1 MARFRSLLLGSSFGL
16 CFLAGPLTAQ
26 TLDFGDYSSFSS
38 ASSTVVTTLKIGAT
52 TDKESAVTSNATAT
66 GDDITGS
73 DDEDGVTLPTNIIQG
88 ALTTMTVNV
97 TNTTGFST
105 YLNVWIDFNR
115 NGSLADTGELVLTNS
130 VIANGTSN
138 SNRTVTFTVPLTATA
153 GVAGVRV
160 RLSSGS
166 SPGPTTS
173 IGNGEVEDYVVNIV
187 TSTDFGDYPSFAS
200 ASQRAGSAQIRI
212 GTAATDTEAA
222 NPTTG
227 TATVDDTTDTDDEDL
242 TMPVFTVGAATT
254 LSVPVTATTAS
265 LSGTTARA
273 IVFVDWNGDNDV
285 LDANETLAVQTIAT
299 GTNTLSFALTPPTGT
314 VPGTKYLRIRVSETN
329 ATPAFSGASTLR
341 GEVEDYAITVVSDDF
356 GDYSSF
362 GTASSTLLGTLKIG
376 ATTDIEAT
384 STPNAT
390 ATGDDITESDDE
402 DGVTIPASFAQG
414 SASSMTVNVT
424 NTTGSS
430 AYLNVWIDFNR
441 NDVLTDS
448 GEQVAANTV
457 IATGTSGA
465 NRTVTFT
472 VPAGSSLGTAGVR
485 VRLTSTTSPGPTGA
499 SGNGEVEDYV
509 VTIASSLGIGNLVWN
524 DANENG
530 LFDPEESGINNVLV
544 ELWSPGAD
552 NAIGGTGGNADTK
565 VTSMNTAGGG
575 LYNFSGLPAG
585 YYFVKVPT
593 PPLSR
598 TSIVSDPTDNGQDG
612 DNNASQPGGSATAAF
627 SPVIQLAV
635 GTEPGST
642 GTGYI
647 DNSVDFGFAS
657 NIGSPFVCDN
667 RFYIMQNAETSP
679 GSNVWDATL
688 YYIGPGQTLVPIF
701 IFTGYKLNGLAAY
714 GGYLYCVDQN
724 GSNLYRINS
733 QGVLVDMGIIAG
745 LPDPGTT
752 AQWSGAT
759 ALTNGRMI
767 LNLWNISAST
777 TSLYTIDLASATL
790 IGGGVN
796 CTYSTGGNMSG
807 NMGDIAWDPLTNK
820 VYGYN
825 TVDNSNLGL
834 FEINLTTGVCTRVAA
849 AVPGAWGSMVID
861 ANGLA
866 YGYGSAGASGSQDT
880 LYVFNRTSGVL
891 NGSVTAVGTGPAVSN
906 SDGAACP
913 GAPPSMKV
921 GNLIWNDVNNNG
933 LKDTGEAGI
942 DGVSV
947 QLFLGGQNPLTA
959 TPAATVT
966 TAGGG
971 LFAFNNLSPGQYLLN
986 IPTPPASF
994 PLSSVVTDTADN
1006 GQDNDDNGIQTAQG
1020 QPVRSPLIALTA
1032 GSEPSNDGDTD
1043 INTDLSIDFGFVACP
1058 AITVNP
1064 ASMASATVGS
1074 AYTQTFNTTGG
1085 TSPYVWAVS
1094 SGTLPAGLALNT
1106 STGVISGTPTSG
1118 AAASFTLRATDA
1130 LGCTG
1135 TRAYTL
1141 TPACL
1146 PITITP
1152 STLSAGLVST
1162 AYTQTLTAS
1171 GGSAPYGSWTVTSG
1185 TLPSGLTLNA
1195 SSGVISGT
1203 PTTSTGAA
1211 VNVTVRVTDSAGCQG
1226 SQVVTI
1232 KICPTIAISPN
1243 SLANGTVGSLYSQ
1256 TVAASGGV
1264 SPYSYTVSG
1273 GTLPTGLSLDPS
1285 SGVLAGTPTST
1296 ATSAFIVTAR
1306 DANGCAGTRSFSITP
1321 APNTDFGDFSLFA
1334 SVSNTN
1340 NGSLR
1345 LGAAVDYEVAQTT
1358 NATATGDD
1366 ATGADDEDGVAVP
1379 ASITA
1384 GASVTLPVV
1393 VTNTSGAAA
1402 NLNAWIDFNNNGSLA
1417 DAGEQIATN
1426 LLIANGVSAATQNV
1440 TFTVPVGASA
1450 GSGRGVRLRL
1460 TSSSSPGPT
1469 GAGGAGE
1476 VEDYVVSIAAPTE
1489 DFGDFNLFPTASSIG
1504 NATLRLGASMDVE
1517 GAPTTNAT
1525 ATGDDLTGTDD
1536 ENGVT
1541 VPATITQGA
1550 AGSIT
1555 VNVTNTTGASAYL
1568 NAWVDFNGNG
1578 VLTDSGEQVAT
1589 NTAIATATSNSNRTV
1604 SFTVPAVVKVGTVG
1618 VRVRLT
1624 STANPGP
1631 DGQDG
1636 TGEVED
1642 VITSIV
1648 ANTDFGDFT
1657 SFPSASSKANSTLR
1671 LGALSDSEGA
1681 DVTNTTATGDDLDGT
1696 DDEDGVVVPVSLAQG
1711 AAGSLGLTLT
1721 NTSGTTA
1728 YLNAWIDFNRN
1739 GVLTDAGE
1747 QVAVNTSIATGTSNA
1762 NQTINFTAPVAA
1774 SLGTAGVR
1782 VRLTSVI
1789 TPGADGL
1796 DGNGE
1801 VEDYTTNIVVP
1812 TTDFGD
1818 ELDFADATST
1828 ANNALRLGA
1837 LVDVEGSSTRNAG
1850 ATGDD
1855 TTGSDDEDGL
1865 SFPSVTAGQPV
1876 TLPVTVTNNSG
1887 AAAFLN
1893 AWIDFNNN
1901 GSLLDAGE
1909 QVATNVSVADGLTDS
1924 VINLNFNIPTNAVTA
1939 ATSLGTRFRL
1949 TDSAS
1954 PAPTGFAGIGEVED
1968 HPIIILAPLTDFGDH
1983 SDYADVS
1990 NTASTNLRL
1999 GALVDTEYASTRNAT
2014 ATGDD
2019 TAGNDD
2025 EDGVTLPAM
2034 TAGAP
2039 ATIPVTVT
2047 NNTGAAAFLNAWID
2061 YNDNGVFGD
2070 AGEQIATNTGIANL
2084 STNVVSNIAIT
2095 VPATATTAAS
2105 LGVRV
2110 RITALS
2116 APGASGAGGVGE
2128 VEDYVVTI
2136 AAPTTDFGD
2145 FTSFGSASSTRNA
2158 TLKLGALLDT
2168 EFVQTVNATAT
2179 GDDITASDDED
2190 SVTFPSMTAGAP
2202 ATIPVLVTNTSG
2214 AAAFLNAWIDYNN
2227 NGTLE
2232 AGEQIATNV
2241 SIATGSNNLTQ
2252 NLNITVPAGA
2262 LTGVNLGARFRLT
2275 STSGAAATGLVG
2287 NGEVEDYI
2295 VTITAPTTDFGDDLD
2310 FADASQGA
2318 NPFLRMGALI
2328 DTEFVSTRNATATGD
2343 DTTGSD
2349 DEDGVVVPAMIAGQT
2364 VTIPVTISNGTGADG
2379 FLNAWIDYNN
2389 NGVLTD
2395 SGEQVAT
2402 NVLIATGAVNAVT
2415 NLSVT
2420 VPPTATTG
2428 ASLGLRFR
2436 LSAPSG
2442 LGPTGT
2448 NGLAGEIEDY
2458 AVTIAAPTTDF
2469 GDHLSLADASST
2481 QIATI
2486 KMGALTDVEFLST
2499 RNVTAT
2505 GDDTTGSDD
2514 EDAVTIPVMTAGS
2527 SATIPVLVTNTS
2539 GASVNLNAWI
2549 DFNNNG
2555 SLADA
2560 GEQIASNVSIANG
2573 SNNITQNI
2581 IATVPATATTGVN
2594 LPVRVRLTS
2603 TPTPGPTG
2611 ASGNGEVEDYIVNLT
2626 NPTTDFGDFAS
2637 FGSASNA
2644 ANATLRL
2651 GALIDAEF
2659 AATTNATATGD
2670 DITASDDEDGVT
2682 LPTIIAGQTLTV
2694 PVVVTNTTGAGAFLN
2709 AWIDF
2714 NNDGDVLDVGEQVI
2728 TNVGVANGSS
2738 NTTITP
2744 SVTAPAA
2751 ALTGVNLG
2759 VRFRLTTTA
2768 TPAAT
2773 GVMGSFGEV
2782 EDYVIS
2788 IAVPTTDFGDFTSF
2802 ADATSTRNATIKLGA
2817 LTDTEFTS
2825 TRNATA
2831 TGDDTTGS
2839 DDEDAVTFPTLMA
2852 GAPATIPV
2860 LVTNTSG
2867 AAVNLNAWID
2877 YNNNGTLE
2885 AGEQIAS
2892 NVSIPTGSN
2901 NITQNIA
2908 ITVPVTALTVTN
2920 LGARFRLTSTA
2931 TPGAT
2936 GVSGNGEVEDYIVSI
2951 TNPPLDY
2958 GDSSALGSASS
2969 TANAALR
2976 FGALVDTEFAPTLN
2990 ATASGDDSTGSDD
3003 EDGISIPTLTAGAP
3017 GTITATVT
3025 NTTGAAAFLNAW
3037 IDFNNNGSVA
3047 DAGEQIA
3054 TNTNV
3059 ATGTSNG
3066 SIPLNFTV
3074 PANATA
3080 GANMVLRFRL
3090 TSTSTPGITGTVG
3103 TGEVEDHV
3111 TTIAVPTTDFGD
3123 WSGAAD
3129 ASSIASSN
3137 LRMGSLADTEFVS
3150 TRNATATG
3158 DDITG
3163 SDDEE
3168 GVTLAGGYNLGAS
3181 GSATV
3186 VTTNLSGAA
3195 AYLNAWI
3202 DYNNTGSFADAGE
3215 QIATNT
3221 LVPTG
3226 TNGVAQALNF
3236 TVPATATPG
3245 GRGMRLR
3252 FTDVQNPTPIGAA
3265 GMGEV
3270 EDNLLTINCP
3280 TLTLAPTTLPTP
3292 AVGIIYSQTFTASG
3306 GTSPY
3311 SYSVTSGT
3319 LPTGLTLSTSGI
3331 LSGIPLSVAS
3341 QTFSITAADAN
3352 GCTSNLSYTLTP
3364 FCSAISITPV
3374 TAASGSVG
3382 SAYSQTLT
3390 AAGGTSPYSAWTITV
3405 GTLPTG
3411 LTLNASS
3418 GIISGT
3424 PTAAASP
3431 ATSITVRVND
3441 SNGCQGTQIISLKIC
3456 PVVILSPTSL
3466 AAATVGTA
3474 YSQTISGSGGTSP
3487 YTFAISSGSLP
3498 AWASLNTSTGVIIGT
3513 PNSTTTANFII
3524 RATDANGCSGTRAY
3538 SITPVCPSITITP
3551 ASLSSAVI
3559 NAPYSQAV
3567 TASVGTAPYVY
3578 AIASGALPTGLT
3590 LDTSTGV
3597 ISGIPTSSA
3606 TATFTIR
3613 ATDAYGCVGTSSSY
3627 SLTPAPNADFGDLST
3642 FGSASSTKNSTLKMG
3657 ALVDYEY
3664 VQTANA
3670 TATGDDITGSDDEDV
3685 VTLPTGAIQGQSGLS
3700 VTVNVTN
3707 TSGAETYLN
3716 GWIDF
3721 NNNGVLTDVGEQIV
3735 FNEPLATGTSSAN
3748 MTYTFNVPSI
3758 AAIATVGVRFRL
3770 TSIANPG
3777 STGASGAGEVEDH
3790 TLAIADASD
3799 HGDFS
3804 LFQDAAS
3811 KLSNTLKMGDFTDA
3825 EPTAVANLAATGD
3838 DVTNIN
3844 DEDGTTVQAI
3854 LVRGQAGVAV
3864 TVNVTNL
3871 SGSPAYLNGWA
3882 DFNNNGALTDTDE
3895 QIISNVVVPTGT
3907 ASDYQT
3913 FFFDVPSTAA
3923 LGVIGTRFRLTSISA
3938 PGPVGASGSGEVEDY
3953 TTTIVVPATNFRDY
3967 FYAIRSTNGN
3977 FYLDEIS
3984 VYNPNS
3990 ATPTVSVIPGILNL
4004 NTATSGFNAS
4014 ASNAYMN
4021 GLALDWL
4028 NRRFYWNSSSS
4039 GSSGYNFQLNTAYYD
4054 NVTKTW
4060 SYQTVTGSNLSNIP
4074 FNTGSPNSSSAG
4086 AGAFP
4091 RAAYYAGDYYGGGQ
4105 SNDNMV
4111 AWRLDTTGKALKTPA
4126 FNDYPNFFHLTQ
4138 KFGGGDFVIR
4148 PQDGLL
4154 VTSTAVDNTTN
4165 TIFNQ
4170 FMTDGFNPSGPAATS
4185 VNINGQIPVSSNSA
4199 VQIAGVGGVTRMYG
4213 VSSIGAALHRLD
4225 NYDTA
4230 SPVAV
4235 RVGTLPTGSS
4245 VKYDDLS
4252 EGISSSV
4259 TSLGVKGIVYE
4270 DTNGLADN
4278 TVNGAGSN
4286 VGGTLFAMLVD
4297 AAGNLVDSFPVKDD
4311 GTFILG
4317 GASTN
4322 TAYTVVLS
4330 TSFGSLGGT
4339 APAADL
4345 PPGWMNTGEFLGSG
4359 AGSDGTVNGR
4369 LSVTIASNG
4378 LVNAK
4383 FGISQAVSV
4392 GNLVWN
4398 DANNNG
4404 LKDVSES
4411 GISGVTA
4418 QLWTPGSDNA
4428 IGGTGLAA
4436 DTLVATTTTSALG
4449 SYGFTNQ
4456 LQGKYYICVTPPA
4469 LYGFASST
4477 VVTLDNGVDNDNN
4490 GSQPGGRGAQV
4501 YSPVVDLAVGKEPGN
4516 LASGG
4521 IDIDN
4526 TIDFGLLTALDFGDN
4541 SLLGSAGSTV
4551 VSNLFIGS
4559 LTDAEYA
4566 ATTNATATGD
4576 NITGLN
4582 DEEGV
4587 TLPVGLIQGTSGSMT
4602 VRVTNTSGS
4611 SSYLNV
4617 WIDYNNN
4624 GVLTDSGEQVAANTL
4639 IATGTSN
4646 ANRTVNVTVPAT
4658 AFIGN
4663 VGVRVRLT
4671 SVNTPGSVGTSGNG
4685 EVEDHILTIMSPV
4698 DYGDYASFASASSTA
4713 VNNIYIGTLVDT
4725 EPAGVTNATATGDD
4739 LTGTDD
4745 EDGVTV
4751 PSSIAQGA
4759 PASIIVNVTN
4769 TSGQPTRLSAW
4780 IDFNRN
4786 GVLTDAGEQIASDTN
4801 IAKDTLNANQTINFT
4816 VPFTSIIGT
4825 AGVRVRLTDAN
4836 NAASVGLVGNGE
4848 VEDYVVSINCPTI
4861 TLTPTLPAAYL
4872 SSSYTQTVTASNG
4885 RAPYS
4890 YALLSGTLPPGLSLA
4905 TNGTITGSPNSIG
4918 SSTFTVRATD
4928 ANGCQGSQSFTL
4940 TVRGMALGD
4949 LVWQD
4954 NDNDGI
4960 RDAGEP
4966 GVPGVVVQLMNPGAD
4981 NVIGGSSADSQVGT
4995 LITTPASGLFTF
5007 TNLPPGNYYLRV
5019 IPPNGYTHT
5028 SGTPATADNNFDNN
5042 NDGAQP
5048 GGPGT
5053 PLFSPIITL
5062 APGTESITDGDTDTD
5077 TNLTTDFG
5085 LWAPMGVG
5093 NIVFID
5099 INGDST
5105 FSPNEGLEGIYVY
5118 IFPEG
5123 ADPATTDPVAAAISD
5138 HKGRYFIDGLNPG
5151 NYFLHL
5157 PVGQFATNEPLAGMI
5172 PITSVVAGDDNLGQ
5186 NLLANATPTNGG
5198 ASTAT
5203 FTLTPGGEPAGSAET
5218 GYEAFVDDAF
5228 IDSNIDFT
5236 LDLGLRSPS
5245 GTGYPLAQRQRNT
5258 NTVTAASPDTTESD
5272 NQPETFSAW
5281 KDAHPDTD
5289 ADLYPHLLEYA
5300 LDTDP
5305 ADGRSGAGTFTLEVT
5320 PLGIA
5325 DAIYTRPASGRAD
5338 IRYDLE
5344 TSLDSLAWAK
5354 TTITPSMTIGTDG
5367 RQIVRYANLDATTLE
5382 PRALFRLKVSL
5393 DANLDGTAEQ
5403 TAVSPSVMFSRETF
5417 PIGQRTLS
5425 MPLVKVELF
5434 AGSVTATDST
5444 VTLPNAVTLPAATE
5458 LYLEDLTTGLAYE
5471 IDESASTSTTLVA
5484 TEALPPLTRVA
5495 LRVHHTLGT
5504 LLPVD
5509 LFTAEDRVLTFDPAA
5524 NNFTPTDLTATG
5536 WAEDLILPK
5545 QTGLLVHLRTS
5556 EVTLLLTG
5564 QVTTIPAL
5572 KPATVTRLLG
5582 SSSVTAESPFRLG
5595 LTPENNF
5602 RAATDPSAATRL
5614 RLWKA
5619 DADSTQAGYDQLYL
5633 SPIMWLRESSPTAEN
5648 LSETKLLDSFRAFF
5662 LVP

>member
-1 MARFRSLLLGSSFGL
+1 MCVSFSLFNACIRGPVMARFRALLIGSSIGL
-16 CFLAGPLTAQ
+16 CFLAGPVTAQ
-26 TLDFGDYSSFSS
+26 TLDFGDYSSFGS

-73 DDEDGVTLPTNIIQG
+73 DDEDGVTLPTSIIQG

-105 YLNVWIDFNR
+105 YLNVWIDFNG

-138 SNRTVTFTVPLTATA
+138 SNRTVTFTVPLTATV

-200 ASQRAGSAQIRI
+200 ASQRADSALIRI
-212 GTAATDTEAA
+212 GTTATDTEAA
-222 NPTTG
+222 NPATG
-227 TATVDDTTDTDDEDL
+227 TATVDDTTGTDDEDL

-285 LDANETLAVQTIAT
+285 IDTNETLAVQTIAT
-299 GTNTLSFALTPPTGT
+299 GTNTLSFTLTPPTGT

-341 GEVEDYAITVVSDDF
+341 GEVEDYAVTVLPNTDFGDYPSFASATQVANSLLRIGTAATDTEAANPTTGTATADDTTGTDDEDLTMPVFIVGAATTLSVPITATLASLSGTAARAIVFVDWNGDNDVLDTNETLAVQTIATGTNTLSFSLTPPAGTVSGTKYLRIRVAETNATPAFSGASTLKGEVEDYSITVVSDDS
-356 GDYSSF
+356 GDFASF
-362 GTASSTLLGTLKIG
+362 GSASSTMLATLKIG
-376 ATTDIEAT
+376 ATTDADASAT
-384 STPNAT
+384 TNAT
-390 ATGDDITESDDE
+390 ATGDDTTGSDDE

-430 AYLNVWIDFNR
+430 AYLNVWIDFNA
-441 NDVLTDS
+441 NGVLTDS
-448 GEQVAANTV
+448 GEQVAANSL
-457 IATGTSGA
+457 IATGTSSA
-465 NRTVTFT
+465 NRTVNFT
-472 VPAGSSLGTAGVR
+472 VPAT
-485 VRLTSTTSPGPTGA
+485 
-499 SGNGEVEDYV
+499 
-509 VTIASSLGIGNLVWN
+509 
-524 DANENG
+524 
-530 LFDPEESGINNVLV
+530 
-544 ELWSPGAD
+544 
-552 NAIGGTGGNADTK
+552 
-565 VTSMNTAGGG
+565 
-575 LYNFSGLPAG
+575 
-585 YYFVKVPT
+585 
-593 PPLSR
+593 
-598 TSIVSDPTDNGQDG
+598 
-612 DNNASQPGGSATAAF
+612 
-627 SPVIQLAV
+627 
-635 GTEPGST
+635 
-642 GTGYI
+642 
-647 DNSVDFGFAS
+647 
-657 NIGSPFVCDN
+657 
-667 RFYIMQNAETSP
+667 
-679 GSNVWDATL
+679 ATL
-688 YYIGPGQTLVPIF
+688 
-701 IFTGYKLNGLAAY
+701 
-714 GGYLYCVDQN
+714 
-724 GSNLYRINS
+724 
-733 QGVLVDMGIIAG
+733 
-745 LPDPGTT
+745 
-752 AQWSGAT
+752 
-759 ALTNGRMI
+759 
-767 LNLWNISAST
+767 
-777 TSLYTIDLASATL
+777 
-790 IGGGVN
+790 
-796 CTYSTGGNMSG
+796 GN
-807 NMGDIAWDPLTNK
+807 
-820 VYGYN
+820 
-825 TVDNSNLGL
+825 
-834 FEINLTTGVCTRVAA
+834 
-849 AVPGAWGSMVID
+849 
-861 ANGLA
+861 
-866 YGYGSAGASGSQDT
+866 
-880 LYVFNRTSGVL
+880 
-891 NGSVTAVGTGPAVSN
+891 
-906 SDGAACP
+906 
-913 GAPPSMKV
+913 
-921 GNLIWNDVNNNG
+921 
-933 LKDTGEAGI
+933 
-942 DGVSV
+942 
-947 QLFLGGQNPLTA
+947 
-959 TPAATVT
+959 
-966 TAGGG
+966 
-971 LFAFNNLSPGQYLLN
+971 
-986 IPTPPASF
+986 
-994 PLSSVVTDTADN
+994 
-1006 GQDNDDNGIQTAQG
+1006 
-1020 QPVRSPLIALTA
+1020 
-1032 GSEPSNDGDTD
+1032 
-1043 INTDLSIDFGFVACP
+1043 
-1058 AITVNP
+1058 
-1064 ASMASATVGS
+1064 
-1074 AYTQTFNTTGG
+1074 
-1085 TSPYVWAVS
+1085 
-1094 SGTLPAGLALNT
+1094 
-1106 STGVISGTPTSG
+1106 
-1118 AAASFTLRATDA
+1118 
-1130 LGCTG
+1130 
-1135 TRAYTL
+1135 
-1141 TPACL
+1141 
-1146 PITITP
+1146 
-1152 STLSAGLVST
+1152 
-1162 AYTQTLTAS
+1162 
-1171 GGSAPYGSWTVTSG
+1171 
-1185 TLPSGLTLNA
+1185 
-1195 SSGVISGT
+1195 
-1203 PTTSTGAA
+1203 
-1211 VNVTVRVTDSAGCQG
+1211 
-1226 SQVVTI
+1226 
-1232 KICPTIAISPN
+1232 
-1243 SLANGTVGSLYSQ
+1243 
-1256 TVAASGGV
+1256 
-1264 SPYSYTVSG
+1264 
-1273 GTLPTGLSLDPS
+1273 
-1285 SGVLAGTPTST
+1285 
-1296 ATSAFIVTAR
+1296 
-1306 DANGCAGTRSFSITP
+1306 
-1321 APNTDFGDFSLFA
+1321 
-1334 SVSNTN
+1334 
-1340 NGSLR
+1340 
-1345 LGAAVDYEVAQTT
+1345 
-1358 NATATGDD
+1358 
-1366 ATGADDEDGVAVP
+1366 
-1379 ASITA
+1379 
-1384 GASVTLPVV
+1384 
-1393 VTNTSGAAA
+1393 
-1402 NLNAWIDFNNNGSLA
+1402 
-1417 DAGEQIATN
+1417 
-1426 LLIANGVSAATQNV
+1426 
-1440 TFTVPVGASA
+1440 
-1450 GSGRGVRLRL
+1450 
-1460 TSSSSPGPT
+1460 
-1469 GAGGAGE
+1469 
-1476 VEDYVVSIAAPTE
+1476 
-1489 DFGDFNLFPTASSIG
+1489 
-1504 NATLRLGASMDVE
+1504 
-1517 GAPTTNAT
+1517 
-1525 ATGDDLTGTDD
+1525 
-1536 ENGVT
+1536 
-1541 VPATITQGA
+1541 
-1550 AGSIT
+1550 
-1555 VNVTNTTGASAYL
+1555 
-1568 NAWVDFNGNG
+1568 
-1578 VLTDSGEQVAT
+1578 
-1589 NTAIATATSNSNRTV
+1589 
-1604 SFTVPAVVKVGTVG
+1604 VG

-1624 STANPGP
+1624 STSTAGATGSSGN
-1631 DGQDG
+1631 
-1636 TGEVED
+1636 GEVED
-1642 VITSIV
+1642 YLATISGPI
-1648 ANTDFGDFT
+1648 TDFGDFAGFT
-1657 SFPSASSKANSTLR
+1657 SASSTVNSSLKI
-1671 LGALSDSEGA
+1671 GATTDTEVSAMTDA
-1681 DVTNTTATGDDLDGT
+1681 TATGDDLDGT
-1696 DDEDGVVVPVSLAQG
+1696 DDEDGVVVPVSIAQG
-1711 AAGSLGLTLT
+1711 AAGSLGLTLS

-1728 YLNAWIDFNRN
+1728 YLNAWMDFNRN

-1747 QVAVNTSIATGTSNA
+1747 QIAVNTSIAAGTSNA

-1818 ELDFADATST
+1818 ELDFADAMST
-1828 ANNALRLGA
+1828 ANNMLRLGA
-1837 LVDVEGSSTRNAG
+1837 LVDVEGSSTKNAG

-1855 TTGSDDEDGL
+1855 ITGSDDEDGL

-1876 TLPVTVTNNSG
+1876 TLPVTVTNNRG
-1887 AAAFLN
+1887 APAFLN

-1909 QVATNVSVADGLTDS
+1909 QVASNVSVADGLTDS
-1924 VINLNFNIPTNAVTA
+1924 VINLNFSIPTNAVTA
-1939 ATSLGTRFRL
+1939 ATSLGTRFRI
-1949 TDSAS
+1949 TDTAS

-1968 HPIIILAPLTDFGDH
+1968 HPIVILAPLTDFGDH

-2025 EDGVTLPAM
+2025 EDGVTIPAM
-2034 TAGAP
+2034 IAGAP

-2047 NNTGAAAFLNAWID
+2047 NNTGASAFLNAWID

-2084 STNVVSNIAIT
+2084 STNVVTNIVIT

-2168 EFVQTVNATAT
+2168 EFVQTANATAT

-2214 AAAFLNAWIDYNN
+2214 AAVFLNAWIDYNN
-2227 NGTLE
+2227 NGSLAD

-2252 NLNITVPAGA
+2252 NLSITVPAGA

-2379 FLNAWIDYNN
+2379 YLNAWIDYNN

-2395 SGEQVAT
+2395 SGEQVAS
-2402 NVLIATGAVNAVT
+2402 NILIATGAVNAVT

-2420 VPPTATTG
+2420 VPPSATTG
-2428 ASLGLRFR
+2428 VSLGLRFR

-2458 AVTIAAPTTDF
+2458 VVTIAAPTTDF
-2469 GDHLSLADASST
+2469 GDHASLADASST
-2481 QIATI
+2481 QTTTI
-2486 KMGALTDVEFLST
+2486 KLGALTDTEFLST
-2499 RNVTAT
+2499 RNATAT
-2505 GDDTTGSDD
+2505 GDDTTGVDD
-2514 EDAVTIPVMTAGS
+2514 EDAVTIPSMTAGAP
-2527 SATIPVLVTNTS
+2527 ATIPVLVTNTS
-2539 GASVNLNAWI
+2539 GAAVNLNAWI
-2549 DFNNNG
+2549 DYNNNG

-2560 GEQIASNVSIANG
+2560 GEQIATNVSIATG

-2581 IATVPATATTGVN
+2581 ATTVPATATTGVN

-2603 TPTPGPTG
+2603 TLTPGPTG
-2611 ASGNGEVEDYIVNLT
+2611 ASGNGEVEDYIVNIA

-2659 AATTNATATGD
+2659 AATTNAAATGD

-2714 NNDGDVLDVGEQVI
+2714 NNDGDVLDAGEQVI
-2728 TNVGVANGSS
+2728 TNAAVANGSS

-2744 SVTAPAA
+2744 SVTAPAT
-2751 ALTGVNLG
+2751 ALTGVNVG

-2768 TPAAT
+2768 TPGAT
-2773 GVMGSFGEV
+2773 GVMGTLGEV

-2788 IAVPTTDFGDFTSF
+2788 IAVPTTDYGDHLGF

-2817 LTDTEFTS
+2817 LTDVEFLS

-2852 GAPATIPV
+2852 GASATIPV

-2867 AAVNLNAWID
+2867 AVVNLNAWID
-2877 YNNNGTLE
+2877 YDNNGTLE
-2885 AGEQIAS
+2885 AGEQIAT

-2901 NITQNIA
+2901 NLTQNIIA
-2908 ITVPVTALTVTN
+2908 TVPATATTVTN

-2951 TNPPLDY
+2951 ANPPLDY

-2976 FGALVDTEFAPTLN
+2976 IGALVDTEFTPTLN
-2990 ATASGDDSTGSDD
+2990 PTASGDDNTATDD
-3003 EDGISIPTLTAGAP
+3003 EDGVSIPTLTAGAS
-3017 GTITATVT
+3017 GTITVTVT

-3037 IDFNNNGSVA
+3037 IDFNNDGDVL
-3047 DAGEQIA
+3047 DAGEQLA

-3074 PANATA
+3074 PATA
-3080 GANMVLRFRL
+3080 VTGANVSLRFRL

-3111 TTIAVPTTDFGD
+3111 TTLAVPTTDFGD

-3168 GVTLAGGYNLGAS
+3168 GVTLAASYNLSAAS
-3181 GSATV
+3181 SATV

-3202 DYNNTGSFADAGE
+3202 DYNNNGSFADAGE

-3221 LVPTG
+3221 LIANG

-3236 TVPATATPG
+3236 TVPAAAIPG
-3245 GRGMRLR
+3245 QRGMRVR
-3252 FTDVQNPTPIGAA
+3252 FTDVQNPTPVGAA

-3270 EDNLLTINCP
+3270 EDTLLTINCP
-3280 TLTLAPTTLPTP
+3280 TITLSPTTVASGT
-3292 AVGIIYSQTFTASG
+3292 AGAAYSQTITATGGTGPYSYAVSAGALPSGITLSPAGLLSGTLNSGTVANFTIRATDANGCSGIQAYTLTPICPPISITPATATQGLINTAYTQTLSASG
-3306 GTSPY
+3306 GTAPY
-3311 SYSVTSGT
+3311 GAWT
-3319 LPTGLTLSTSGI
+3319 
-3331 LSGIPLSVAS
+3331 
-3341 QTFSITAADAN
+3341 
-3352 GCTSNLSYTLTP
+3352 
-3364 FCSAISITPV
+3364 V
-3374 TAASGSVG
+3374 TAGA
-3382 SAYSQTLT
+3382 
-3390 AAGGTSPYSAWTITV
+3390 
-3405 GTLPTG
+3405 LPTG
-3411 LTLNASS
+3411 LTLNAAT
-3418 GIISGT
+3418 GVISGT
-3424 PTAAASP
+3424 PTVTASP
-3431 ATSITVRVND
+3431 ATSITVRTTD
-3441 SNGCQGTQIISLKIC
+3441 AYGCQGSQVISLKIC
-3456 PVVILSPTSL
+3456 PLVTLSPTSL

-3487 YTFAISSGSLP
+3487 YTFSLSSGSLP
-3498 AWASLNTSTGVIIGT
+3498 AWASLNASTGVISGT
-3513 PNSTTTANFII
+3513 PNSTATANFII
-3524 RATDANGCSGTRAY
+3524 RATDANGCAGTRAY
-3538 SITPVCPSITITP
+3538 SLTPACLPITITP
-3551 ASLSSAVI
+3551 ASLPAALI
-3559 NAPYSQAV
+3559 NAPYSQTV
-3567 TASVGTAPYVY
+3567 TPSAGAAPFVY
-3578 AIASGALPTGLT
+3578 AVASGALPTGLT
-3590 LDTSTGV
+3590 LNASTGE
-3597 ISGIPTSSA
+3597 ISGTPTSSTA
-3606 TATFTIR
+3606 ATFTIR
-3613 ATDAYGCVGTSSSY
+3613 ATDTYGCIGTSPSY

-3642 FGSASSTKNSTLKMG
+3642 LASASSTKNTALKMG
-3657 ALVDYEY
+3657 ALIDYEY
-3664 VQTANA
+3664 VQTTNA
-3670 TATGDDITGSDDEDV
+3670 TATGDDITGSDDEDG
-3685 VTLPTGAIQGQSGLS
+3685 VTLPMGLIQGQSGLS

-3721 NNNGVLTDVGEQIV
+3721 NNNGVLTDAGEQIV
-3735 FNEPLATGTSSAN
+3735 FNDPVADGTNATNRTL
-3748 MTYTFNVPSI
+3748 TFSVPSN
-3758 AAIATVGVRFRL
+3758 AVIATVGVRFRL
-3770 TSIANPG
+3770 TSISSPG
-3777 STGASGAGEVEDH
+3777 SMGASGAGEVEDYRIG
-3790 TLAIADASD
+3790 IAEPED
-3799 HGDFS
+3799 HGDFT
-3804 LFQDAAS
+3804 LFQDATS
-3811 KLSNTLKMGDFTDA
+3811 KLSNTVRMGDFTDA
-3825 EPTAVANLAATGD
+3825 EFVAFNNLAATGD
-3838 DVTNIN
+3838 DLNNVS
-3844 DEDGTTVQAI
+3844 DEDGTTVPAI
-3854 LVRGQAGVAV
+3854 LVRGQAGAVV

-3871 SGSPAYLNGWA
+3871 SGSPAYLNGYA

-3895 QIISNVVVPTGT
+3895 QIIANIVVPTGT
-3907 ASDYQT
+3907 VSDYQT
-3913 FFFDVPSTAA
+3913 FFFDVPSTAS
-3923 LGVIGTRFRLTSISA
+3923 LGVIGTRFRLTSNSA
-3938 PGPVGASGSGEVEDY
+3938 PGPVGASGSGEVEDFA
-3953 TTTIVVPATNFRDY
+3953 TTIVAPSSNFRDY
-3967 FYAIRSTNGN
+3967 FYALRHTGTTW
-3977 FYLDEIS
+3977 YLDEIS
-3984 VYNPNS
+3984 VYNPAS
-3990 ATPTVSVIPGILNL
+3990 STPTVSITQGILNM
-4004 NTATSGFNAS
+4004 NTATPGFNPG
-4014 ASNAYMN
+4014 ASNAFMN

-4028 NRRFYWNSSSS
+4028 NRRFYWNSTSSS
-4039 GSSGYNFQLNTAYYD
+4039 GSTGYNFQLNTAYYD
-4054 NVTKTW
+4054 NVTKAW
-4060 SYQTVTGSNLSNIP
+4060 SYQAVTGSNLSNIP
-4074 FNTGSPNSSSAG
+4074 FNTGTPNSSSAG

-4111 AWRLDTTGKALKTPA
+4111 AWRLDTTGKALKSPA

-4148 PQDGLL
+4148 PQDGFL
-4154 VTSTAVDNTTN
+4154 VTSTSLNNTTN
-4165 TIFNQ
+4165 TLFTQ
-4170 FMTDGFNPSGPAATS
+4170 FMTNGFNPSGTAAAT
-4185 VNINGQIPVSSNSA
+4185 VNIDAQIPSASNSA
-4199 VQIAGVGGVTRMYG
+4199 IQIAGVGGVTRMYG
-4213 VSSIGAALHRLD
+4213 VAANSAKVYRLD

-4235 RVGTLPTGSS
+4235 TVGNLPTASGTA
-4245 VKYDDLS
+4245 YDDLS

-4259 TSLGVKGIVYE
+4259 LSLGVKGIVYE
-4270 DTNGLADN
+4270 DPDGLN
-4278 TVNGAGSN
+4278 NSTVDGIGTN

-4297 AAGNLVDSFPVKDD
+4297 GAGNMVESFPVKDD

-4317 GASTN
+4317 GAAAN

-4330 TSFGSLGGT
+4330 TSAGSLGGA
-4339 APAADL
+4339 APVADL
-4345 PPGWMNTGEFLGSG
+4345 PAGWMNTGEFLGSG

-4369 LSVTIASNG
+4369 LSVSIVNNG
-4378 LVNAK
+4378 LVNAR
-4383 FGISQAVSV
+4383 FGISQAVSA

-4411 GISGVTA
+4411 GISGVVV

-4436 DTLVATTTTSALG
+4436 DTLVASSTTTGAG
-4449 SYGFTNQ
+4449 IYGFTNQ
-4456 LQGKYYICVTPPA
+4456 LPGKYYICLTPPA
-4469 LYGFASST
+4469 LYSFASST
-4477 VVTLDNGVDNDNN
+4477 VTTTDNGVDNDNN
-4490 GSQPGGRGAQV
+4490 GAQPGGRAAQV
-4501 YSPVVDLAVGKEPGN
+4501 YSPIIDLAVGKEPGN

-4521 IDIDN
+4521 IDIDS

-4566 ATTNATATGD
+4566 ATTDVTATGD

-4587 TLPVGLIQGTSGSMT
+4587 TMPAGVIQGVSGSMT
-4602 VRVTNTSGS
+4602 VRVTNTSGFS
-4611 SSYLNV
+4611 AFMNV

-4646 ANRTVNVTVPAT
+4646 ASRTVNFTVPGT

-4685 EVEDHILTIMSPV
+4685 EVEDHVLNIMSPV

-4751 PSSIAQGA
+4751 PISLVQGA
-4759 PASIIVNVTN
+4759 SGSITVNVTN
-4769 TSGQPTRLSAW
+4769 TSAANARLSAW

-4786 GVLTDAGEQIASDTN
+4786 GVLTDAGEQVANDLVINKNT
-4801 IAKDTLNANQTINFT
+4801 TTANQTINFT
-4816 VPFTSIIGT
+4816 TPFTALLGT
-4825 AGVRVRLTDAN
+4825 AGVRVRLTDTI

-4848 VEDYVVSINCPTI
+4848 VEDYVVSIICPTI
-4861 TLTPTLPAAYL
+4861 TLAPTLPAAYL
-4872 SSSYTQTVTASNG
+4872 GGTYNQSVTSSNG
-4885 RAPYS
+4885 RTPYS
-4890 YALLSGTLPPGLSLA
+4890 YALLSGSLPAGLTLASSGVIS
-4905 TNGTITGSPNSIG
+4905 GTPTTLG
-4918 SSTFTVRATD
+4918 SSTFTLRSTD
-4928 ANGCQGSQSFTL
+4928 ANGCQGTQSITL
-4940 TVRGMALGD
+4940 TVKSMTLGNQ
-4949 LVWQD
+4949 VWQD
-4954 NDNDGI
+4954 NDNDGT

-4966 GVPGVVVQLMNPGAD
+4966 GVPGAVVQLMNPGAD
-4981 NVIGGSSADSQVGT
+4981 NIIGGSSADTQVGS

-5028 SGTPATADNNFDNN
+5028 SGTPATADNNLDNN

-5053 PLFSPIITL
+5053 ALFSPIITL
-5062 APGTESITDGDTDTD
+5062 APGTESITDGDTDPD

-5118 IFPEG
+5118 VFSEG

-5172 PITSVVAGDDNLGQ
+5172 PITAVVAGDDNLGQ
-5186 NLLANATPTNGG
+5186 NLLANATPTSGG
-5198 ASTAT
+5198 VSTAT

-5245 GTGYPLAQRQRNT
+5245 GTGYPLAQRERNT
-5258 NTVTAASPDTTESD
+5258 NTVTATSPVTSD
-5272 NQPETFSAW
+5272 SETLPKTFSAW
-5281 KDAHPDTD
+5281 KETQPDVD

-5320 PLGIA
+5320 PLGTA
-5325 DAIYTRPASGRAD
+5325 DALFTRPANGRAD
-5338 IRYDLE
+5338 IRYELE

-5354 TTITPSMTIGTDG
+5354 TNVTPSMTIGSDG
-5367 RQIVRYANLDATTLE
+5367 RQVVRYAHLDATTRE

-5425 MPLVKVELF
+5425 MPLVKAELF
-5434 AGSVTATDST
+5434 AGIVTATDFT
-5444 VTLPNAVTLPAATE
+5444 VTLPNAVTLPASTE

-5471 IDESASTSTTLVA
+5471 IDESTSTSTSTTLVA
-5484 TEALPPLTRVA
+5484 AESLPALTRVA
-5495 LRVHHTLGT
+5495 LRAHHTLST
-5504 LLPVD
+5504 LLPAD
-5509 LFTAEDRVLTFDPAA
+5509 LFTPEDRVLTFDPAA
-5524 NNFTPTDLTATG
+5524 NTFTPTDLTATG
-5536 WAEDLILPK
+5536 WTEDLTLPK
-5545 QTGLLVHLRTS
+5545 QNGLLVHLRTS
-5556 EVTLLLTG
+5556 EVTLILTG
-5564 QVTTIPAL
+5564 QVTTKPAL
-5572 KPATVTRLLG
+5572 KPATATRFL
-5582 SSSVTAESPFRLG
+5582 SSASVTAESPLSLG

-5602 RAATDPSAATRL
+5602 RAATAPSAATRL

-5619 DADSTQAGYDQLYL
+5619 DSDATQTGYDQLYL
-5633 SPIMWLRESSPTAEN
+5633 SPIMWLRESSSTAEN
-5648 LSETKLLDSFRAFF
+5648 LTETKLLEPFRAYF

>member
-1 MARFRSLLLGSSFGL
+1 MRVSLSLFDACIRGPVMARFRALLLGSSFGL
-16 CFLAGPLTAQ
+16 CFLSSPLAAQ

-52 TDKESAVTSNATAT
+52 TDKESAITSNATAT

-73 DDEDGVTLPTNIIQG
+73 DDEDGVTLPANIIQG

-160 RLSSGS
+160 RLTSGS
-166 SPGPTTS
+166 SPGPATS

-187 TSTDFGDYPSFAS
+187 TSTDFGDYPSFPS
-200 ASQRAGSAQIRI
+200 ASQRADSALLRI
-212 GTAATDTEAA
+212 GTAATDAEAA
-222 NPTTG
+222 YPTTG
-227 TATVDDTTDTDDEDL
+227 TATVDDTTGTDDEDL

-254 LSVPVTATTAS
+254 LSVPITATLAS
-265 LSGTTARA
+265 LSGAAARA

-285 LDANETLAVQTIAT
+285 IDTGETLAVQTIAT
-299 GTNTLSFALTPPTGT
+299 GTNTLSFSLTPPTGT
-314 VPGTKYLRIRVSETN
+314 VSGTKYLRIRVAETT
-329 ATPAFSGASTLR
+329 ATPAFSGASALR
-341 GEVEDYAITVVSDDF
+341 GEVEDYSITVIGDDF
-356 GDYSSF
+356 GDYASF
-362 GTASSTLLGTLKIG
+362 VGASSAMLATLKIG
-376 ATTDIEAT
+376 ATTDAELSAT
-384 STPNAT
+384 TNAT
-390 ATGDDITESDDE
+390 ATGDNITGSADE
-402 DGVTIPASFAQG
+402 DGVTVPASIAQG

-424 NTTGSS
+424 NTSGLS
-430 AYLNVWIDFNR
+430 AYLNVWIDYNR
-441 NDVLTDS
+441 NGSLADT
-448 GEQVAANTV
+448 GEQVAINTLIAN
-457 IATGTSGA
+457 GTS
-465 NRTVTFT
+465 NSSRTVNFT
-472 VPAGSSLGTAGVR
+472 VPAFASLGVIGVR
-485 VRLTSTTSPGPTGA
+485 VRLTSVSSPGPDGA
-499 SGNGEVEDYV
+499 DGNGEVEDY
-509 VTIASSLGIGNLVWN
+509 TTNLICGSSVLSRFNLI
-524 DANENG
+524 
-530 LFDPEESGINNVLV
+530 SK
-544 ELWSPGAD
+544 
-552 NAIGGTGGNADTK
+552 NAITVNSATLTTGRAVANSLSLVSTTMSVGGTSSVPDGG
-565 VTSMNTAGGG
+565 TA
-575 LYNFSGLPAG
+575 
-585 YYFVKVPT
+585 PT
-593 PPLSR
+593 QYS
-598 TSIVSDPTDNGQDG
+598 
-612 DNNASQPGGSATAAF
+612 
-627 SPVIQLAV
+627 LAL
-635 GTEPGST
+635 
-642 GTGYI
+642 
-647 DNSVDFGFAS
+647 
-657 NIGSPFVCDN
+657 
-667 RFYIMQNAETSP
+667 Q
-679 GSNVWDATL
+679 
-688 YYIGPGQTLVPIF
+688 
-701 IFTGYKLNGLAAY
+701 
-714 GGYLYCVDQN
+714 
-724 GSNLYRINS
+724 
-733 QGVLVDMGIIAG
+733 
-745 LPDPGTT
+745 
-752 AQWSGAT
+752 T
-759 ALTNGRMI
+759 ALTMT
-767 LNLWNISAST
+767 SST
-777 TSLYTIDLASATL
+777 IRAYTGSVYLAPSITFTS
-790 IGGGVN
+790 
-796 CTYSTGGNMSG
+796 
-807 NMGDIAWDPLTNK
+807 
-820 VYGYN
+820 
-825 TVDNSNLGL
+825 SNL
-834 FEINLTTGVCTRVAA
+834 TY
-849 AVPGAWGSMVID
+849 P
-861 ANGLA
+861 
-866 YGYGSAGASGSQDT
+866 SGS
-880 LYVFNRTSGVL
+880 G
-891 NGSVTAVGTGPAVSN
+891 
-906 SDGAACP
+906 
-913 GAPPSMKV
+913 
-921 GNLIWNDVNNNG
+921 
-933 LKDTGEAGI
+933 
-942 DGVSV
+942 
-947 QLFLGGQNPLTA
+947 
-959 TPAATVT
+959 ATVT
-966 TAGGG
+966 TSPPDFNAIYAALNSESAGY
-971 LFAFNNLSPGQYLLN
+971 A
-986 IPTPPASF
+986 
-994 PLSSVVTDTADN
+994 
-1006 GQDNDDNGIQTAQG
+1006 
-1020 QPVRSPLIALTA
+1020 ALTA
-1032 GSEPSNDGDTD
+1032 NS
-1043 INTDLSIDFGFVACP
+1043 
-1058 AITVNP
+1058 TV
-1064 ASMASATVGS
+1064 
-1074 AYTQTFNTTGG
+1074 
-1085 TSPYVWAVS
+1085 
-1094 SGTLPAGLALNT
+1094 
-1106 STGVISGTPTSG
+1106 
-1118 AAASFTLRATDA
+1118 
-1130 LGCTG
+1130 
-1135 TRAYTL
+1135 
-1141 TPACL
+1141 
-1146 PITITP
+1146 
-1152 STLSAGLVST
+1152 
-1162 AYTQTLTAS
+1162 
-1171 GGSAPYGSWTVTSG
+1171 
-1185 TLPSGLTLNA
+1185 
-1195 SSGVISGT
+1195 
-1203 PTTSTGAA
+1203 
-1211 VNVTVRVTDSAGCQG
+1211 
-1226 SQVVTI
+1226 
-1232 KICPTIAISPN
+1232 
-1243 SLANGTVGSLYSQ
+1243 
-1256 TVAASGGV
+1256 
-1264 SPYSYTVSG
+1264 TVSG
-1273 GTLPTGLSLDPS
+1273 GTYTLVAGASVGTGAAVFNMTVAEFNSAQFALNSNGQNPSAWIVNVSGTGDATFDSTTVGSENQWKDLVFNFHESTGTISIISTTMNASVIAPSATVSIDSTTKEGSIAANNIVIISSTIGFPMWTGDYCGSTVGAGNLIYLDANSDGNYDTGEGVDGATVQIYKKGDTAGSSTPVATATTS
-1285 SGVLAGTPTST
+1285 GGGKYLFSGLRPGSYFVHVPAVNFNTGGALAGKQSATSVSWRDDEDHGLDAAVPAASGVSTRVFVLTPGSQPTDTTGETGFDAASDN
-1296 ATSAFIVTAR
+1296 SS
-1306 DANGCAGTRSFSITP
+1306 DANVNLTIDLGFSTP
-1321 APNTDFGDFSLFA
+1321 IVDFGDHADFLSA
-1334 SVSNTN
+1334 SSISN
-1340 NGSLR
+1340 SKLR
-1345 LGAAVDYEVAQTT
+1345 IGALVDSEPLPITD
-1358 NATATGDD
+1358 ATATGDD
-1366 ATGADDEDGVAVP
+1366 TAGTDDEDGV
-1379 ASITA
+1379 TM
-1384 GASVTLPVV
+1384 
-1393 VTNTSGAAA
+1393 
-1402 NLNAWIDFNNNGSLA
+1402 
-1417 DAGEQIATN
+1417 
-1426 LLIANGVSAATQNV
+1426 
-1440 TFTVPVGASA
+1440 
-1450 GSGRGVRLRL
+1450 
-1460 TSSSSPGPT
+1460 PT
-1469 GAGGAGE
+1469 
-1476 VEDYVVSIAAPTE
+1476 
-1489 DFGDFNLFPTASSIG
+1489 
-1504 NATLRLGASMDVE
+1504 
-1517 GAPTTNAT
+1517 
-1525 ATGDDLTGTDD
+1525 
-1536 ENGVT
+1536 
-1541 VPATITQGA
+1541 TITQGV
-1550 AGSIT
+1550 AGSMT

-1568 NAWVDFNGNG
+1568 NVWIDFNGNG
-1578 VLTDSGEQVAT
+1578 VLTDSGEQVAV
-1589 NTAIATATSNSNRTV
+1589 NTLIATATSNSNKTV
-1604 SFTVPAVVKVGTVG
+1604 AFTTAAIVKVGTVG

-1636 TGEVED
+1636 NGEVED
-1642 VITSIV
+1642 VVTSII
-1648 ANTDFGDFT
+1648 ANTDFGDFN
-1657 SFPSASSKANSTLR
+1657 SFPSASSKANGTLR

-1681 DVTNTTATGDDLDGT
+1681 GVTNVTATGDDLDGT
-1696 DDEDGVVVPVSLAQG
+1696 DDEDGVVVPVSVAQG

-1728 YLNAWIDFNRN
+1728 YLNAWIDFNDN

-1747 QVAVNTSIATGTSNA
+1747 QIAANTSIVTGTSNSPLTL
-1762 NQTINFTAPVAA
+1762 NYTVPVAA
-1774 SLGTAGVR
+1774 PIGTVGVR

-1801 VEDYTTNIVVP
+1801 VEDYTLDIVVP

-1818 ELDFADATST
+1818 ELDFADAMST

-1876 TLPVTVTNNSG
+1876 TLPVTVTNTTG

-1901 GSLLDAGE
+1901 GSLLDVGE
-1909 QVATNVSVADGLTDS
+1909 QVAANVSVASGLTNG
-1924 VINLNFNIPTNAVTA
+1924 VLNLNFNVPTNAVTA
-1939 ATSLGTRFRL
+1939 ATSLGARFRI
-1949 TDSAS
+1949 TDTAS
-1954 PAPTGFAGIGEVED
+1954 PAPTGFAGVGEVED
-1968 HPIIILAPLTDFGDH
+1968 HPIVILAPLTDFGDH

-1990 NTASTNLRL
+1990 NTASTNLRIGL
-1999 GALVDTEYASTRNAT
+1999 LVDTEYASTRNAT

-2019 TAGNDD
+2019 VTGNDD
-2025 EDGVTLPAM
+2025 EDGVTIPAM

-2039 ATIPVTVT
+2039 AAIPVTVT

-2070 AGEQIATNTGIANL
+2070 AGEQIATNASIANL
-2084 STNVVSNIAIT
+2084 STNVVSTLNIS

-2110 RITALS
+2110 RLTALS
-2116 APGASGAGGVGE
+2116 SPGATGAGGLGE

-2145 FTSFGSASSTRNA
+2145 FASFGSASSTRNA

-2168 EFVQTVNATAT
+2168 EYVQTVNATAT

-2214 AAAFLNAWIDYNN
+2214 AAVFLNAWIDYNN

-2241 SIATGSNNLTQ
+2241 SIANGSNNITQ

-2295 VTITAPTTDFGDDLD
+2295 VTVTAPTTDFGDHSS

-2349 DEDGVVVPAMIAGQT
+2349 DEDGVVVPSMIAGQT

-2402 NVLIATGAVNAVT
+2402 NMVIATGAVNAVT
-2415 NLSVT
+2415 NLTVT
-2420 VPPTATTG
+2420 VPATATTG

-2469 GDHLSLADASST
+2469 GDHASLADATST
-2481 QIATI
+2481 RNATI
-2486 KMGALTDVEFLST
+2486 KLGALTDVEFLST
-2499 RNVTAT
+2499 RNATAT

-2539 GASVNLNAWI
+2539 GAAVSLNAWI
-2549 DFNNNG
+2549 DYNNNG
-2555 SLADA
+2555 SLADP
-2560 GEQIASNVSIANG
+2560 GEQIASNVSIATG

-2581 IATVPATATTGVN
+2581 AITVPATATTGVN

-2603 TPTPGPTG
+2603 TTSPGPTG
-2611 ASGNGEVEDYIVNLT
+2611 ASGNGEVEDYIVNIA

-2644 ANATLRL
+2644 ANTTLRL
-2651 GALIDAEF
+2651 GALADAESV
-2659 AATTNATATGD
+2659 ATTNATATGD
-2670 DITASDDEDGVT
+2670 DTTGSDDEDGVT
-2682 LPTIIAGQTLTV
+2682 LPTIIAGQTVTV

-2728 TNVGVANGSS
+2728 TNVAVATGSS
-2738 NTTITP
+2738 NITITP
-2744 SVTAPAA
+2744 SVTVPAT
-2751 ALTGVNLG
+2751 ALTGVNVG

-2768 TPAAT
+2768 TPGAT

-2802 ADATSTRNATIKLGA
+2802 ADATSTVVGTIKLGA
-2817 LTDTEFTS
+2817 LTDTEFAS

-2852 GAPATIPV
+2852 GAPATLPV

-2877 YNNNGTLE
+2877 YNNNGVLTD
-2885 AGEQIAS
+2885 AGEQIAT

-2976 FGALVDTEFAPTLN
+2976 LGALVDTEFAPTLN
-2990 ATASGDDSTGSDD
+2990 ATASGDDNTASDD
-3003 EDGISIPTLTAGAP
+3003 EDSISIPTLTAGAP

-3037 IDFNNNGSVA
+3037 IDFNNNGSIA

-3054 TNTNV
+3054 TNTSV
-3059 ATGTSNG
+3059 ATGTING
-3066 SIPLNFTV
+3066 SIPINLTV
-3074 PANATA
+3074 PATATA
-3080 GANMVLRFRL
+3080 GANLVLRFRL

-3137 LRMGSLADTEFVS
+3137 LRMGSLADPEYVS

-3158 DDITG
+3158 DDITA
-3163 SDDEE
+3163 SDDED
-3168 GVTLAGGYNLGAS
+3168 GVTLAGSYNLGAS

-3202 DYNNTGSFADAGE
+3202 DYNNNGSFADVGE
-3215 QIATNT
+3215 QIAANT

-3226 TNGVAQALNF
+3226 TNGIAQAVNF
-3236 TVPATATPG
+3236 TIPATATPG
-3245 GRGMRLR
+3245 QRGMRVR
-3252 FTDVQNPTPIGAA
+3252 FTDVQNPTPVGAA

-3270 EDNLLTINCP
+3270 EDTLLTINCP
-3280 TLTLAPTTLPTP
+3280 TITLAPTTVPNGT
-3292 AVGIIYSQTFTASG
+3292 AGAAYSQTITATG
-3306 GTSPY
+3306 GTGPY
-3311 SYSVTSGT
+3311 SYALSAGT
-3319 LPTGLTLSTSGI
+3319 LPTGLTLSPAGL
-3331 LSGIPLSVAS
+3331 LSGTLNSGTVANF
-3341 QTFSITAADAN
+3341 TLRATDAN
-3352 GCTSNLSYTLTP
+3352 GCTGIQAYTVTP
-3364 FCSAISITPV
+3364 ACPSISIAPT
-3374 TAASGSVG
+3374 TATQGLINT
-3382 SAYSQTLT
+3382 AYTQTLT
-3390 AAGGTSPYSAWTITV
+3390 ASGGTAPYGSWTVTA
-3405 GTLPTG
+3405 GTLPSG
-3411 LTLNASS
+3411 LTLNAST

-3431 ATSITVRVND
+3431 ATSVTIRATD
-3441 SNGCQGTQIISLKIC
+3441 SNGCQGTQVISLKIC
-3456 PVVILSPTSL
+3456 PVVTLSPTSL
-3466 AAATVGTA
+3466 AAATVGAA
-3474 YSQTISGSGGTSP
+3474 YSQTVSGSGGTSP
-3487 YTFAISSGSLP
+3487 YSFSISSGSLP
-3498 AWASLNTSTGVIIGT
+3498 AWASLNASTGVISGT

-3538 SITPVCPSITITP
+3538 SITPGCPSITITP
-3551 ASLSSAVI
+3551 ATLTSALI
-3559 NAPYSQAV
+3559 NAPYSQTV
-3567 TASVGTAPYVY
+3567 TSSAGTAPYVY
-3578 AIASGALPTGLT
+3578 AIATGALPTGLT

-3597 ISGIPTSSA
+3597 ISGTPTSSA

-3613 ATDAYGCVGTSSSY
+3613 ATDAFGCVGTSSSY

-3670 TATGDDITGSDDEDV
+3670 TATGDDITGSDDEDG

-3790 TLAIADASD
+3790 TLTIADASD

-3825 EPTAVANLAATGD
+3825 EPTAVTNLAATGD

-3871 SGSPAYLNGWA
+3871 TGSPAYLNGWA

-3907 ASDYQT
+3907 VSDYQT
-3913 FFFDVPSTAA
+3913 FFFDVPSNAS

-3938 PGPVGASGSGEVEDY
+3938 PGPVGASGNGEVEDY
-3953 TTTIVVPATNFRDY
+3953 TTTIVVPASNFRDY

-4014 ASNAYMN
+4014 ATNAYMN

-4165 TIFNQ
+4165 TVFNQ
-4170 FMTDGFNPSGPAATS
+4170 FMTDGFNPSGPAARS

-4225 NYDTA
+4225 NYDTT

-4278 TVNGAGSN
+4278 TVNGTGSN

-4330 TSFGSLGGT
+4330 TSYGSLGGT

-4359 AGSDGTVNGR
+4359 AGSDGAVNGR
-4369 LSVTIASNG
+4369 LSVSIASNG

-4398 DANNNG
+4398 DINNNG

-4411 GISGVTA
+4411 GLSGVTV
-4418 QLWTPGSDNA
+4418 QLWTPGTDNA

-4436 DTLVATTTTSALG
+4436 DTLIATTTSSASG
-4449 SYGFTNQ
+4449 AYAFTNQ
-4456 LQGKYYICVTPPA
+4456 LQGKYFVCVTPPA

-4501 YSPVVDLAVGKEPGN
+4501 YGPVVDLAVGKEPGN

-4541 SLLGSAGSTV
+4541 SFFGSAGSTV
-4551 VSNLFIGS
+4551 VSSLFIGS

-4587 TLPVGLIQGTSGSMT
+4587 TMPAGLIQGTSGSMT

-4611 SSYLNV
+4611 SAYLNV

-4646 ANRTVNVTVPAT
+4646 ANRTINVTVPAT

-4685 EVEDHILTIMSPV
+4685 EVEDHILTIMPPV

-4725 EPAGVTNATATGDD
+4725 EPVGVTNPTASGDD
-4739 LTGTDD
+4739 LAGTDD
-4745 EDGVTV
+4745 EDGVTI

-4769 TSGQPTRLSAW
+4769 TSGQQARLSAW

-4801 IAKDTLNANQTINFT
+4801 IANGTLDADQTINFT
-4816 VPFTSIIGT
+4816 VPATALAGT
-4825 AGVRVRLTDAN
+4825 TGLRVRLTDTN

-4890 YALLSGTLPPGLSLA
+4890 YALQSGTLPAGLSLA
-4905 TNGTITGSPNSIG
+4905 ANGAITGSPTSIG
-4918 SSTFTVRATD
+4918 ASTFTVRATD

-4940 TVRGMALGD
+4940 AVRGMALGD

-4954 NDNDGI
+4954 NDNDGT

-4966 GVPGVVVQLMNPGAD
+4966 GVAGAVVQLMNPGAD
-4981 NVIGGSSADSQVGT
+4981 NIIGGSSADSQVGS
-4995 LITTPASGLFTF
+4995 LIITPASGLFTF
-5007 TNLPPGNYYLRV
+5007 TNLPPGNYYVRV
-5019 IPPNGYTHT
+5019 VPPTGYTHT
-5028 SGTPATADNNFDNN
+5028 SGTPATADNNLDSN
-5042 NDGAQP
+5042 NDGTQP

-5062 APGTESITDGDTDTD
+5062 APGTESITDGDSDPD

-5105 FSPNEGLEGIYVY
+5105 FSPNEGLQGIYVY
-5118 IFPEG
+5118 VFPEG
-5123 ADPATTDPVAAAISD
+5123 ADPATTDPVAAAITD
-5138 HKGRYFIDGLNPG
+5138 HKGRFFIDEINPG

-5157 PVGQFATNEPLAGMI
+5157 PDGQFATNEPLAGMI

-5186 NLLANATPTNGG
+5186 NLLANSTPTNGG
-5198 ASTAT
+5198 ASTGT

-5245 GTGYPLAQRQRNT
+5245 GTGYPLAQRERNT
-5258 NTVTAASPDTTESD
+5258 DAVTAASPDTTESD
-5272 NQPETFSAW
+5272 KQPVTFSAW
-5281 KDAHPDTD
+5281 KDTHPDTD

-5320 PLGIA
+5320 PLGTA
-5325 DAIYTRPASGRAD
+5325 DALFTRPANGRAD

-5382 PRALFRLKVSL
+5382 TRALFRLKVSL

-5403 TAVSPSVMFSRETF
+5403 VAVSPSVMFSRETF

-5425 MPLVKVELF
+5425 MPLVKTELF
-5434 AGSVTATDST
+5434 AGSITNTDST
-5444 VTLPNAVTLPAATE
+5444 VTLPTPVTLPANTE

-5484 TEALPPLTRVA
+5484 TEALPPLNRVA
-5495 LRVHHTLGT
+5495 LRVHHTLST
-5504 LLPVD
+5504 LLPAD
-5509 LFTAEDRVLTFDPAA
+5509 LFTAEDRVLTFDPAV

-5536 WAEDLILPK
+5536 WAEDLTLPK

-5564 QVTTIPAL
+5564 QVTLKPAL
-5572 KPATVTRLLG
+5572 KPATATRLLS

-5619 DADSTQAGYDQLYL
+5619 DTDSTQTGYDQLYL
-5633 SPIMWLRESSPTAEN
+5633 SPIMWLRESSPSAEN
-5648 LSETKLLDSFRAFF
+5648 LSETKLLDPFRAFF

>member
-1 MARFRSLLLGSSFGL
+1 M